1 MVAERQQQVKEERR
15 RQAETDRGQL
25 AQTLEKKAEKQ
36 AAAQLAVSEVQLL
49 LACSFLWLLLLLL

>member
-25 AQTLEKKAEKQ
+25 AQTLEQKAEKQ
-36 AAAQLAVSEVQLL
+36 AAAQLAIAEVQLL
-49 LACSFLWLLLLLL
+49 LACPSLALVV